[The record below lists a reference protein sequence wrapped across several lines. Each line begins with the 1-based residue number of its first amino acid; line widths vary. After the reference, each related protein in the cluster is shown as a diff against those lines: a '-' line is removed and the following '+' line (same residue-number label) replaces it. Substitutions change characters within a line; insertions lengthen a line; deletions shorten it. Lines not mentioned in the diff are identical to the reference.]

1 MQHQTIYDPLRR
13 RDVALTPE
21 EQVRQWF
28 IGVLSEE
35 FKIPRHMMMS
45 EVPMQFG
52 DARKQYRADIV
63 VYDRAA
69 SPLMIVECKRP
80 DVAISQDVIDQ
91 ALRYHSVMDVAYIVL
106 TNGHS
111 TYMFGRSGSGF
122 IPLSSIPSW
131 DTMLQTK

>member
-1 MQHQTIYDPLRR
+1 MRHQTIYDPLRR

-28 IGVLSEE
+28 IGVLSDE
-35 FKIPRHMMMS
+35 FKIPLHMMMS
-45 EVPMQFG
+45 EVPMRFG
-52 DARKQYRADIV
+52 DACKQYRADIV

-106 TNGHS
+106 TNGHN
-111 TYMFGRSGSGF
+111 TYIFGRSDSGF
-122 IPLSSIPSW
+122 TPLSSIPSW
-131 DTMLQTK
+131 DTMLQTR

>member
-1 MQHQTIYDPLRR
+1 MRHQTIYDPLRR